1 MYLCASTC
9 TCEYRCC
16 WRSEGNTGSP
26 AAAATVLIQPMWN
39 LRDELRFLSKNN
51 KDPEPLSHRSGP
63 IVVVLEMGK
72 QITEFSKVLTC
83 PVPSIGGGGWRR
95 ESKWVSKAPSM
106 KDSNFEVLFVSLS
119 MLWPCDPVLPFSL
132 VVTRLFPP
140 CWKGHNF
147 TEAWWK
153 LRSWTCKLCHYSF
166 KGGSN
171 SLLFHFPL

>member
-83 PVPSIGGGGWRR
+83 PVPSIGGGGVEKR
-95 ESKWVSKAPSM
+95 EQMSKQSSFNERFKLWGPLCIPVYAVALWSCPPLFSCSDPSVPSM
-106 KDSNFEVLFVSLS
+106 LER
-119 MLWPCDPVLPFSL
+119 
-132 VVTRLFPP
+132 T
-140 CWKGHNF
+140 
-147 TEAWWK
+147 
-153 LRSWTCKLCHYSF
+153 
-166 KGGSN
+166 
-171 SLLFHFPL
+171 